1 MPWVKQILP
10 VLTTHHLMVLTIG
23 FCGLMSNKEIGEIVD
38 ASESTFLQEFI
49 S

>member
-1 MPWVKQILP
+1 MRFLA
-10 VLTTHHLMVLTIG
+10 TIT
-23 FCGLMSNKEIGEIVD
+23 LLSNKEIGEIVD